1 MMKCVIE
8 FNPKQKKLE
17 QCDDNLALTSKYVS
31 QVLKEAWRGPI
42 RRYFSRNPLT
52 SPTSGENSNL
62 ALLECSNIHPDFDK
76 ETGNETEIVFRL
88 CNAR

>member
-1 MMKCVIE
+1 MMRCVME

-42 RRYFSRNPLT
+42 RRYFP
-52 SPTSGENSNL
+52 E
-62 ALLECSNIHPDFDK
+62 IH
-76 ETGNETEIVFRL
+76 
-88 CNAR
+88 